1 MPIYYN
7 CILLLTDAL
16 FSFFWA
22 SRDFFFLHNQHSS
35 DFLFLFFFLNTAV
48 LVITTQAHHL
58 GVG

>member
-1 MPIYYN
+1 MPICYS

-22 SRDFFFLHNQHSS
+22 SRDFFCTINIVQIFLI
-35 DFLFLFFFLNTAV
+35 FFLNTAV

-58 GVG
+58 GIG

>member
-1 MPIYYN
+1 MPICYS

-22 SRDFFFLHNQHSS
+22 SRDFFCTINIVQIFLI
-35 DFLFLFFFLNTAV
+35 FFLKTAV

-58 GVG
+58 GIG